1 MMQLI
6 QNYRSGKLSLDEV
19 PAPVSRA
26 DGLIVATQ
34 NSLISAGTERASA
47 QVARKNL
54 LGKAIE
60 RPDLVRKV
68 WSQVE
73 KNGLVKT
80 AQLVFSRLDAPV
92 AQDSA
97 FFHIAHGQP
106 PGSSGCEGAR
116 DFDCSVPVS
125 VGLHH
130 RHHFHVGPHDIA
142 DRAKIFGDLFQRDFN
157 PGSIGE

>member
-92 AQDSA
+92 A
-97 FFHIAHGQP
+97 
-106 PGSSGCEGAR
+106 PGYSCAGI
-116 DFDCSVPVS
+116 V
-125 VGLHH
+125 
-130 RHHFHVGPHDIA
+130 
-142 DRAKIFGDLFQRDFN
+142 
-157 PGSIGE
+157 